1 MRTYYRDRYQLTQ
14 VEFMVERAYENYL
27 IQECRAQRDYKNRLR
42 TVAERE
48 AIEEERTRQL
58 KVADEFELSRC
69 DELFD
74 LFPNNNNFPRTR

>member
-1 MRTYYRDRYQLTQ
+1 M
-14 VEFMVERAYENYL
+14 ERAYENYL